1 MVKKK
6 EINIIELWSKVIYFY
21 VMENEIKFICQKK
34 LLIFGIDAV
43 GKSALISAIG
53 RSDMKDENKSEDS
66 K

>member
-1 MVKKK
+1 
-6 EINIIELWSKVIYFY
+6 
-21 VMENEIKFICQKK
+21 MENEIKFIFQKK

-53 RSDMKDENKSEDS
+53 RSDTKDENKPEDS

>member
-1 MVKKK
+1 MDLDHPRSKFY
-6 EINIIELWSKVIYFY
+6 INNNIII
-21 VMENEIKFICQKK
+21 MENEIKFIFQKK